1 MFALHNNANI
11 TYEFGIAN
19 DILEVIKLLNARVA
33 GAGAGSTPEQ
43 MVAEI
48 ARDMDTRVPMRDIP
62 TYPEDVH
69 ADT

>member
-1 MFALHNNANI
+1 MHNNANI

-19 DILEVIKLLNARVA
+19 DIMDVIKLLNARLA
-33 GAGAGSTPEQ
+33 GGGGGMTPEQ
-43 MVAEI
+43 IVLELV
-48 ARDMDTRVPMRDIP
+48 RDMDTRVPAKNIP